1 MRKSHLINDNQI
13 MKLSNYM
20 PPCTEVVKVQHGGM
34 ICQSVELN
42 AALWEEDITTVDVAG
57 LDF

>member
-1 MRKSHLINDNQI
+1 
-13 MKLSNYM
+13 MKKNNYI

-42 AALWEEDITTVDVAG
+42 AAIWSEDIDVVDAT

>member
-1 MRKSHLINDNQI
+1 
-13 MKLSNYM
+13 MKKNNYI
-20 PPCTEVVKVQHGGM
+20 PPCTEVVKVQHAGM

>member
-1 MRKSHLINDNQI
+1 
-13 MKLSNYM
+13 MKKNNYI
-20 PPCTEVVKVQHGGM
+20 PPCTEVVKVQHGGI

-42 AALWEEDITTVDVAG
+42 AAVWEDDIVSVDAS

>member
-1 MRKSHLINDNQI
+1 
-13 MKLSNYM
+13 MKKNNYI
-20 PPCTEVVKVQHGGM
+20 PPCTEVVKVQHAGM

-42 AALWEEDITTVDVAG
+42 AALWEEEITIVDVAG

>member
-1 MRKSHLINDNQI
+1 
-13 MKLSNYM
+13 MKKVNYM
-20 PPCTEVVKVQHGGM
+20 TPCTEAIKVQHGGM

-42 AALWEEDITTVDVAG
+42 AALWSEDIDVVDAT

>member
-1 MRKSHLINDNQI
+1 
-13 MKLSNYM
+13 MKKVSYM
-20 PPCTEVVKVQHGGM
+20 PPCTEVIKVQHGGM

-42 AALWEEDITTVDVAG
+42 AALWEEDIVSVDAT

>member
-1 MRKSHLINDNQI
+1 
-13 MKLSNYM
+13 MKQNNYM
-20 PPCTEVVKVQHGGM
+20 PPCTEVVEVQHGGM

-42 AALWEEDITTVDVAG
+42 AALWSEDIDVVDAT